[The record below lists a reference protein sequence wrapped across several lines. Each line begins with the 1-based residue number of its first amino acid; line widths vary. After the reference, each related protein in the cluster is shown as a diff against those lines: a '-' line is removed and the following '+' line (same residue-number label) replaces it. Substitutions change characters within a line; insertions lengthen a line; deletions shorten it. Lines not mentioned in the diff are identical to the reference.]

1 MTSEFIE
8 EEVEQLVTLQPAKT
22 LTPLGTPTER
32 RTATMNIVSK
42 KVLSP
47 AENEL
52 SVLSPVK
59 KMTPLKVPSKKL
71 EPEE

>member
-1 MTSEFIE
+1 MNS
-8 EEVEQLVTLQPAKT
+8 LVTLQPAKT